1 MTLGVSSL
9 KACRDFISTY
19 RYPNDSP
26 LNKHNNSHEIL
37 RHLRNFYLHES
48 LKVSPSI
55 TPLVESALEEACRT
69 IGLPRESVEAFVFN
83 SDQTNAQSITLSDER
98 CIIRISSRLVEL
110 LSQHELRFVLGHE
123 LGHFIFEHSVKTDQ
137 EEGLDEEGFLLSKA
151 AEISSDRVGL
161 LAARSTLDATKAILK
176 SISGL
181 PSAHLGDDFTDFLDQ
196 FQDRSQS
203 HDLSSFFTSHPSF
216 LIRARALLWFDLVR
230 SESDPVRQAR
240 KLQELNGR
248 IRKEMD
254 LVFDRHSRK
263 KIHNAE
269 KNVFLWLCLKKALED
284 GVFSKKDQQF
294 FIEEFGLD
302 VAEALKALISE
313 RNIVD
318 VYPFINKELER
329 TTQILR
335 KILPRR
341 FQETMQ
347 RLNEESLVF
356 RKH

>member
-1 MTLGVSSL
+1 MTLGISSL
-9 KACRDFISTY
+9 KACRDFISSY

-26 LNKHNNSHEIL
+26 LKKHNNSHEIL
-37 RHLRNFYLHES
+37 RHLRTFYLHES

-55 TPLVESALEEACRT
+55 TPLVDSALEEACRT

-110 LSQHELRFVLGHE
+110 LNQHELRFVLGHE

-181 PSAHLGDDFTDFLDQ
+181 PSAHLGNDFTDFLDQ
-196 FQDRSQS
+196 FQNRNQS

-240 KLQELNGR
+240 KLLELNGR

-263 KIHNAE
+263 KIHKAE
-269 KNVFLWLCLKKALED
+269 KNVFLWLCLKKALSD
-284 GVFSKKDQQF
+284 GVFSKADQRF
-294 FIEEFGLD
+294 FAEEFGAE
-302 VAEALKALISE
+302 VADGLKSLISQQSHDE
-313 RNIVD
+313 VAA
-318 VYPFINKELER
+318 FIEKELER
-329 TTQILR
+329 TSEVLR
-335 KILPRR
+335 KVLPRKFEETINR
-341 FQETMQ
+341 LKAETLSFQ
-347 RLNEESLVF
+347 
-356 RKH
+356 

>member
-1 MTLGVSSL
+1 MTLGISSL
-9 KACRDFISTY
+9 KACRDFISSY

-26 LNKHNNSHEIL
+26 LKKHNNSHEIL
-37 RHLRNFYLHES
+37 RHLRTFYLHES

-55 TPLVESALEEACRT
+55 TPLVDSALEEACRT

-110 LSQHELRFVLGHE
+110 LNQHELRFVLGHE

-181 PSAHLGDDFTDFLDQ
+181 PSAHLGNDFTDFLDQ
-196 FQDRSQS
+196 FQDRNQS

-240 KLQELNGR
+240 KLLELNGR

-263 KIHNAE
+263 KIHKAE
-269 KNVFLWLCLKKALED
+269 KNVFLWLCLKKALSD
-284 GVFSKKDQQF
+284 GVFSKADQRF
-294 FIEEFGLD
+294 FAEEFGAE
-302 VAEALKALISE
+302 VADGLKSLISQQSHDE
-313 RNIVD
+313 VAA
-318 VYPFINKELER
+318 FIEKELER
-329 TTQILR
+329 TSEVLR
-335 KILPRR
+335 KVLPRKFEETINR
-341 FQETMQ
+341 LKAETLSFQ
-347 RLNEESLVF
+347 
-356 RKH
+356 

>member
-1 MTLGVSSL
+1 MTLGISSL
-9 KACRDFISTY
+9 KACRDFISSY

-26 LNKHNNSHEIL
+26 LKKHNNSHEIL
-37 RHLRNFYLHES
+37 RHLRTFYLHES

-110 LSQHELRFVLGHE
+110 LNQHELRFVLGHE

-181 PSAHLGDDFTDFLDQ
+181 PSAHLGNDFTDFLDQ
-196 FQDRSQS
+196 FQDRNQS

-240 KLQELNGR
+240 KLLELNGR

-263 KIHNAE
+263 KIHKAE
-269 KNVFLWLCLKKALED
+269 KNVFLWLCLKKALSD
-284 GVFSKKDQQF
+284 GVFSKADQRF
-294 FIEEFGLD
+294 FAEEFGAE
-302 VAEALKALISE
+302 VADGLKSLISQQSHDE
-313 RNIVD
+313 VAA
-318 VYPFINKELER
+318 FIEKELER
-329 TTQILR
+329 TSEVLR
-335 KILPRR
+335 KVLPRKFEETINR
-341 FQETMQ
+341 LKAETLSFQ
-347 RLNEESLVF
+347 
-356 RKH
+356 

>member
-1 MTLGVSSL
+1 MTLGISSL
-9 KACRDFISTY
+9 KACRDFISSY

-26 LNKHNNSHEIL
+26 LKKHNNSHEIL
-37 RHLRNFYLHES
+37 RHLRTFYLHES

-55 TPLVESALEEACRT
+55 TPLVDSALEEACRT

-110 LSQHELRFVLGHE
+110 LNQHELRFVLGHE

-196 FQDRSQS
+196 FQDRNQS

-230 SESDPVRQAR
+230 TESDHHRQAK
-240 KLQELNGR
+240 KLQELNDR

-263 KIHNAE
+263 KIHKAE
-269 KNVFLWLCLKKALED
+269 KNVFLWLCLKKALSD
-284 GVFSKKDQQF
+284 GVFSKAEQKF
-294 FIEEFGLD
+294 FSEEFGVEVSESLKSLISQQSHDEVAAFIEKELD
-302 VAEALKALISE
+302 RTTDNLRKVLPRKFDETMNRLTAEALK
-313 RNIVD
+313 
-318 VYPFINKELER
+318 
-329 TTQILR
+329 
-335 KILPRR
+335 
-341 FQETMQ
+341 FQ
-347 RLNEESLVF
+347 
-356 RKH
+356 

>member
-1 MTLGVSSL
+1 MTLGISSL
-9 KACRDFISTY
+9 KACRDFISSY

-26 LNKHNNSHEIL
+26 LKNHNNSHEIL
-37 RHLRNFYLHES
+37 RHLRTFYLHES

-55 TPLVESALEEACRT
+55 TPLVDSALEEACRT

-110 LSQHELRFVLGHE
+110 LNQHELRFVLGHE

-181 PSAHLGDDFTDFLDQ
+181 PSAHLGNDFTDFLDQ
-196 FQDRSQS
+196 FQDRNQS

-240 KLQELNGR
+240 KLLELNGR

-263 KIHNAE
+263 KIHKAE
-269 KNVFLWLCLKKALED
+269 KNVFLWLCLKKALSD
-284 GVFSKKDQQF
+284 GVFSKADQRF
-294 FIEEFGLD
+294 FAEEFGAE
-302 VAEALKALISE
+302 VADGLKSLISQQSHDE
-313 RNIVD
+313 VAA
-318 VYPFINKELER
+318 FIEKELER
-329 TTQILR
+329 TSEVLR
-335 KILPRR
+335 KVLPRKFEETINR
-341 FQETMQ
+341 LKAETLSFQ
-347 RLNEESLVF
+347 
-356 RKH
+356 

>member
-1 MTLGVSSL
+1 MTLGISSL
-9 KACRDFISTY
+9 KACRDFISSY

-26 LNKHNNSHEIL
+26 LKKHNNSHEIL
-37 RHLRNFYLHES
+37 RHLRTFYLHES

-55 TPLVESALEEACRT
+55 TPLVDSALEEACRT

-110 LSQHELRFVLGHE
+110 LNQHELRFVLGHE

-196 FQDRSQS
+196 FQDRNQS

-240 KLQELNGR
+240 KLLELNGR

-263 KIHNAE
+263 KIHKAE
-269 KNVFLWLCLKKALED
+269 KNVFLWLCLKKALSD
-284 GVFSKKDQQF
+284 GVFSKADQRF
-294 FIEEFGLD
+294 FAEEFGAE
-302 VAEALKALISE
+302 VADGLKSLISQQSHDE
-313 RNIVD
+313 VAA
-318 VYPFINKELER
+318 FIEKELER
-329 TTQILR
+329 TSEVLR
-335 KILPRR
+335 KVLPRKFEETINR
-341 FQETMQ
+341 LKAETLSFQ
-347 RLNEESLVF
+347 
-356 RKH
+356 

>member
-1 MTLGVSSL
+1 MTLGISSL

-26 LNKHNNSHEIL
+26 LKKHNNSHGVAEHI
-37 RHLRNFYLHES
+37 RIIFHHES
-48 LKVSPSI
+48 LKVSPRI
-55 TPLVESALEEACRT
+55 TPLVDLALEEACRN
-69 IGLPRESVEAFVFN
+69 IGLPRTSVEAFVFN

-110 LSQHELRFVLGHE
+110 LNQHELRFVLGHE

-161 LAARSTLDATKAILK
+161 LASRTTLDATKAILK

-196 FQDRSQS
+196 FQDRNQS

-216 LIRARALLWFDLVR
+216 LIRARALLWFDLIR

-263 KIHNAE
+263 KIHKAE
-269 KNVFLWLCLKKALED
+269 KEVFLWLCLKKALSD
-284 GVFSKKDQQF
+284 GVFSKADQRF
-294 FIEEFGLD
+294 FAEEFGTE
-302 VAEALKALISE
+302 VAEGLKSLISQQSHDE
-313 RNIVD
+313 VAT
-318 VYPFINKELER
+318 FIEKELER
-329 TTQILR
+329 TSEILR
-335 KILPRR
+335 KVLPRKFDETLNR
-341 FQETMQ
+341 LKAETLSFQ
-347 RLNEESLVF
+347 
-356 RKH
+356 

>member
-1 MTLGVSSL
+1 MTLGISSL
-9 KACRDFISTY
+9 KACRDFISSY

-26 LNKHNNSHEIL
+26 LKKHNNSHEIL
-37 RHLRNFYLHES
+37 RHLRTFYLHES

-55 TPLVESALEEACRT
+55 TPLVDSALEEACRT

-110 LSQHELRFVLGHE
+110 LNQHELRFVLGHE

-181 PSAHLGDDFTDFLDQ
+181 PSAHLGNDFTDFLDQ
-196 FQDRSQS
+196 FQDRNQS

-230 SESDPVRQAR
+230 SESDPIRQAR
-240 KLQELNGR
+240 KLLELNGR

-263 KIHNAE
+263 KIHKAE
-269 KNVFLWLCLKKALED
+269 KNVFLWLCLKKALSD
-284 GVFSKKDQQF
+284 GVFSKADQRF
-294 FIEEFGLD
+294 FAEEFGAE
-302 VAEALKALISE
+302 VADGLKSLISQQSHDE
-313 RNIVD
+313 VAA
-318 VYPFINKELER
+318 FIEKELER
-329 TTQILR
+329 TSEVLR
-335 KILPRR
+335 KVLPRKFEETINR
-341 FQETMQ
+341 LKAETLSFQ
-347 RLNEESLVF
+347 
-356 RKH
+356 

>member
-1 MTLGVSSL
+1 MTLGISSL
-9 KACRDFISTY
+9 KACRDFISSY

-26 LNKHNNSHEIL
+26 LKKHNNSHEIL
-37 RHLRNFYLHES
+37 RHLRTFYLHES

-55 TPLVESALEEACRT
+55 TPLVDSALEEACRT

-110 LSQHELRFVLGHE
+110 LNQHELRFVLGHE

-196 FQDRSQS
+196 FQDRNQS

-240 KLQELNGR
+240 KLLELNGR

-263 KIHNAE
+263 KIHKAE
-269 KNVFLWLCLKKALED
+269 KNVFLWLCLKKALSD
-284 GVFSKKDQQF
+284 GVFSKADQRF
-294 FIEEFGLD
+294 FAEEFGAE
-302 VAEALKALISE
+302 VADGLKSLISQQSHDE
-313 RNIVD
+313 VAA
-318 VYPFINKELER
+318 FIEKELER
-329 TTQILR
+329 TSEVLR
-335 KILPRR
+335 KVLPRKFEETINR
-341 FQETMQ
+341 LKAEALNFQ
-347 RLNEESLVF
+347 
-356 RKH
+356 

>member
-1 MTLGVSSL
+1 MTLGISSL
-9 KACRDFISTY
+9 KACRDFISSY

-26 LNKHNNSHEIL
+26 LKKHNNSHEIL
-37 RHLRNFYLHES
+37 RHLRTFYLHES

-55 TPLVESALEEACRT
+55 TPLVDSALEEACRT

-110 LSQHELRFVLGHE
+110 LNQHELRFVLGHE

-196 FQDRSQS
+196 FQDRNQS

-240 KLQELNGR
+240 KLQELNDR

-263 KIHNAE
+263 KIHKAE
-269 KNVFLWLCLKKALED
+269 KKVFLWLCLKKALSD
-284 GVFSKKDQQF
+284 GVFSKADQRF
-294 FIEEFGLD
+294 FTEEFGPEVSESLKSLISQQSHD
-302 VAEALKALISE
+302 EVAAFIEKELNRTTDNLRKVLPRNFDETMSRLKAEAL
-313 RNIVD
+313 N
-318 VYPFINKELER
+318 
-329 TTQILR
+329 
-335 KILPRR
+335 
-341 FQETMQ
+341 FQ
-347 RLNEESLVF
+347 
-356 RKH
+356 